1 MTEIQKE
8 ISAGFDRLEKATLIK
23 SKPVL
28 DIDEAALFT
37 GYSVKG
43 LYGLTSKRQIPHYK
57 KNGKLYFK
65 KEELVAWMTE
75 QKILTDSEM
84 NSKAE
89 TYTATH

>member
-8 ISAGFDRLEKATLIK
+8 INAGFDRLEKATLINA
-23 SKPVL
+23 KPVL
-28 DIDEAALFT
+28 DIEEAALFT

-43 LYGLTSKRQIPHYK
+43 LYALTSKRQIPHYK
-57 KNGKLYFK
+57 RNGKLYFK

-75 QKILTDSEM
+75 QKILTDKEM
-84 NSKAE
+84 NGKAE

>member
-84 NSKAE
+84 NGKAE